1 MANEQP
7 CRSCGSEDLRPVL
20 SLGRTPLA
28 ELLLTED
35 DLEDSEPL
43 YPLELAF
50 CPSCALVQII
60 DSVDPAL
67 LYGGDYPYYT
77 SVAGGLV
84 RHFEASAKQILAD
97 RHLGAD
103 SLVIEAASNDGH
115 MLRVFA
121 DAGVPVL
128 GIDPASGP
136 AAEAERIG
144 VRTLVDY
151 FGRDLAE
158 RLRSGGTEA
167 DVVLGNNVLNLL
179 EDPNDFAAAV
189 ASLLAAD
196 GIAVIEVPYI
206 VDTVDQGAFD
216 NVFHQNVTY
225 ASAVSMDALFLR
237 HGLYINDIERVNTF
251 GGSLRLFIEKRDAQT
266 ARASALKAEERA
278 RGVDRYGYYADF
290 AARTEETRRGLNELL
305 RDITSQGERVVAYGA
320 AGGMATTLL
329 SYVDVDH
336 HLLDYAVDLN
346 PHKHGRYTSGS
357 RLLIRPPETLLEDAP
372 EFVLLLAWNYEPEV
386 LAQQA
391 EYRRRGGRF
400 IVPIPE
406 PRIV

>member
-1 MANEQP
+1 MANGQP
-7 CRSCGSEDLRPVL
+7 CRSCGSEDLLPVL
-20 SLGRTPLA
+20 SLGHTPLA

-35 DLEDSEPL
+35 DLEDSEPH

-50 CPSCALVQII
+50 CPSCALVQLI
-60 DSVDPAL
+60 DTVDPAL

-97 RHLGAD
+97 RQLGAD

-144 VRTLVDY
+144 VPTLVEY
-151 FGRDLAE
+151 FGHDLAE
-158 RLRSGGTEA
+158 RLRAGGTQA

-189 ASLLAAD
+189 ASLLVDD

-225 ASAVSMDALFLR
+225 ASAVSMDALFRR
-237 HGLYINDIERVNTF
+237 HGLHVNDIERVSTF
-251 GGSLRLFIEKRDAQT
+251 GGSMRLFIERRDART
-266 ARASALKAEERA
+266 GRASALLAEERA
-278 RGVDRYGYYADF
+278 RGVDGYRYYADF
-290 AARTEETRRGLNELL
+290 AARAERTRQKLNGML
-305 RDITSQGERVVAYGA
+305 REITANGERVVAYGA

-329 SYVDVDH
+329 SYTDVDH
-336 HLLDYAVDLN
+336 HLLAYAVDLN

-357 RLLIRPPETLLEDAP
+357 RLLIRPPEVLLEDAP
-372 EFVLLLAWNYEPEV
+372 EYVLLLAWNYEPEI
-386 LAQQA
+386 LAQQQ

-400 IVPIPE
+400 IIPIPE
-406 PRIV
+406 PHIV